1 MLRLGRAPSPPLG
14 PTNGINGGIDSGIND
29 CIDGSKHQPQPD
41 PADEGARY
49 RRVGDTWRLAGKKK
63 RPTPIEQAE
72 ELLKF
77 LQERNFGDGWVPL
90 HDLEKN
96 IYPIFLDT
104 PDRYRMS
111 WRTVARGLGKIT
123 KRRTKEFGWRVRERD
138 GELMRD
144 IEVQYY
150 IPSPVRNR
158 RRK

>member
-1 MLRLGRAPSPPLG
+1 MEVSISHNLTPQMKVLGIGGSATLG
-14 PTNGINGGIDSGIND
+14 GWP
-29 CIDGSKHQPQPD
+29 
-41 PADEGARY
+41 
-49 RRVGDTWRLAGKKK
+49 VK
-63 RPTPIEQAE
+63 RS
-72 ELLKF
+72 
-77 LQERNFGDGWVPL
+77 V
-90 HDLEKN
+90 
-96 IYPIFLDT
+96 LDT

>member
-1 MLRLGRAPSPPLG
+1 LSRP
-14 PTNGINGGIDSGIND
+14 
-29 CIDGSKHQPQPD
+29 
-41 PADEGARY
+41 
-49 RRVGDTWRLAGKKK
+49 KK
-63 RPTPIEQAE
+63 
-72 ELLKF
+72 LLKF

-96 IYPIFLDT
+96 IYPIFLGT